1 MGNKKVTL
9 TIEGIDQV
17 DKKTSTK
24 IPYINPNIS
33 DAVMKTF
40 AQKCAALSDDTHTGT
55 IKTVEEDIT
64 NAATKPKLTL
74 TLANDAKSALMFSR
88 SSDGSYLF
96 SGTTLPAFTYKLEAA
111 NTTILDSYFVNFFQS
126 NDRIRFG
133 AHTTISS
140 TTTETVTATVYF
152 EETDT
157 TAATTAQIVIS
168 YDAQPVLTIL

>member
-1 MGNKKVTL
+1 MADKISATL
-9 TIEGIDQV
+9 TYLDATNNKGTKAITDISPTADNGAIKNFCVGLLGLTTNTLSQIDRV
-17 DKKTSTK
+17 EKT
-24 IPYINPNIS
+24 
-33 DAVMKTF
+33 
-40 AQKCAALSDDTHTGT
+40 
-55 IKTVEEDIT
+55 DIT
-64 NAATKPKLTL
+64 NAVAKPKLTL

-96 SGTTLPAFTYKLEAA
+96 SGTLPAFTYKFEAA
-111 NTTILDSYFVNFFQS
+111 DTTILDSYFVNFFQS

-152 EETDT
+152 AETDT